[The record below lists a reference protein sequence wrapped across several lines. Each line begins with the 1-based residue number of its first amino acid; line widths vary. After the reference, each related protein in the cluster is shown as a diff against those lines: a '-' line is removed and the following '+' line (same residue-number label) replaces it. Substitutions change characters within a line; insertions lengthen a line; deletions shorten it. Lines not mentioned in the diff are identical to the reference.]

1 MININFF
8 RKEARNILPLL
19 LVLVFLLGAL
29 AIAVEVYY
37 SRILQEAE
45 LEESQIWLEAHAE
58 DLELS
63 REMRVVE
70 QWISQAV
77 DVQETLRREQFAM
90 DLLSEEMTALI
101 PEEDERVT
109 SFQISKSSKSVA
121 LVLENTGTAEAL
133 QIVGDLEELPYV
145 VEVQLLSV
153 ELQDEESQ
161 EFGFNLSIDLDF
173 EGLPEEDAE

>member
-77 DVQETLRREQFAM
+77 DV
-90 DLLSEEMTALI
+90 
-101 PEEDERVT
+101 
-109 SFQISKSSKSVA
+109 
-121 LVLENTGTAEAL
+121 
-133 QIVGDLEELPYV
+133 
-145 VEVQLLSV
+145 
-153 ELQDEESQ
+153 
-161 EFGFNLSIDLDF
+161 
-173 EGLPEEDAE
+173 